1 MSPVEAVQ
9 QTLAAEHAAVY
20 VLGLV
25 GARVSVSEQPSL
37 AEQVRAAYT
46 VHRGRRDQ
54 LAAMVRQAGADP
66 VPSEVSY
73 DPATPARTVAQ
84 LRRAARIV
92 EERSAAVYADM
103 VAGTSR
109 ANRQWALDAL
119 EDAAVRSLGLG
130 ARPEP
135 FPGLGEM

>member
-1 MSPVEAVQ
+1 MSPVDAMQ

-25 GARVSVSEQPSL
+25 GARVSVSEQPAL
-37 AEQVRAAYT
+37 AEQVRTAYT
-46 VHRGRRDQ
+46 IHRGRRDQ
-54 LAAMVRQAGADP
+54 LVAMLRQAGADP
-66 VPSEVSY
+66 RAAEVSY
-73 DPATPARTVAQ
+73 DPATPARTVDQ
-84 LRRAARIV
+84 LRRAARVV
-92 EERSAAVYADM
+92 EERSAAAYADM

-109 ANRQWALDAL
+109 ANRQWSLDAL
-119 EDAAVRSLGLG
+119 EDAAVRALAFG